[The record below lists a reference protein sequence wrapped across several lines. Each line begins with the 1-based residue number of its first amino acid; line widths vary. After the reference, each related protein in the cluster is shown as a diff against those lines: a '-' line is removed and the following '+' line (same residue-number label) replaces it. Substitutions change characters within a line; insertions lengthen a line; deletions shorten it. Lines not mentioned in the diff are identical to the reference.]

1 MPGPRRATST
11 LTAAAVLLLVA
22 ACSSA
27 APQGSAGSAS
37 PAPSTSAA
45 PSSGP
50 ATTASGTTGATTAPA
65 PAPARTIEITVQG
78 KQVTPA
84 PSRVELRSGQTLRL
98 VVTIDHDDELHAHGF
113 DVERELTAGQ
123 PETIDLTGAPPGLY
137 EVETHHPELSLLQVV
152 VRP

>member
-1 MPGPRRATST
+1 MPRLRRATST
-11 LTAAAVLLLVA
+11 LTAVTLAALLT

-27 APQGSAGSAS
+27 APQGSGAPSAPTPSTTAAS
-37 PAPSTSAA
+37 PTSSVTSSAGPSTPAA
-45 PSSGP
+45 D
-50 ATTASGTTGATTAPA
+50 
-65 PAPARTIEITVQG
+65 RTIEITVRG

-113 DVERELTAGQ
+113 DVERELVAGQ
-123 PETIDLTGAPPGLY
+123 ATTIDLTGAPPGLY
-137 EVETHHPELSLLQVV
+137 EVETHHPELRLLQVV